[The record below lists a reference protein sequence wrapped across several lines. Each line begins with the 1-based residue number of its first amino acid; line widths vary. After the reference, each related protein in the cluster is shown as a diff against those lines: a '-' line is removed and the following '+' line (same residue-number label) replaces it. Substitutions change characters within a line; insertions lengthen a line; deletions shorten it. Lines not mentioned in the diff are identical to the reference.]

1 MTIYMNRTNDIKDF
15 PFQDYCGINDTEMED
30 VADKHN
36 LRAFN
41 SWMLPQ
47 MVAFFG
53 SFKPIKRD
61 DGLYDARM
69 TGQYNIGKDPW
80 KVGMYKVVNNLRRS
94 ALVKTQNT
102 NQYAMYSALVPLIL
116 SGMKKF
122 QNIPYSAWSAEDLDI
137 LVDKNLYEA
146 MTYPIPSDLTKKDIL
161 EAREIGLMIKS
172 GSKNGEISNPISA
185 WRLTGIKGTKLH
197 GLPALASTML
207 SQIWVAHPSLRS
219 SYMVLDP
226 RDWDAMPDQLIEYT
240 VEAPKAKMFHT
251 PAKKTYSG
259 DTPW

>member
-1 MTIYMNRTNDIKDF
+1 MNRSNDIKDF

-36 LRAFN
+36 LRSFN

-47 MVAFFG
+47 MIAFFG
-53 SFKPIKRD
+53 TFTPIKRD

-69 TGQYNIGKDPW
+69 TGQHNIGKDPW
-80 KVGMYKVVNNLRRS
+80 KIGMYKVVNNLRRS

-102 NQYAMYSALVPLIL
+102 SQYAMYSALVPLIL
-116 SGMKKF
+116 SGFKKY
-122 QNIPYSAWSAEDLDI
+122 QNIPYSAWSPEGLDI
-137 LVDKNLYEA
+137 LVDKNLCEA
-146 MTYPIPSDLTKKDIL
+146 MLCPVPHDLSKKDIL
-161 EAREIGLMIKS
+161 EAREVGLLIKS
-172 GSKNGEISNPISA
+172 GAKMGEVSNPISA
-185 WRLTGIKGTKLH
+185 WRLTGIKGTKLQ

-207 SQIWVAHPSLRS
+207 AQIWVAHPSLRS

-226 RDWDAMPDQLIEYT
+226 RDWDAMPEQLIEYT
-240 VEAPKAKMFHT
+240 IEAPVVKMFHT

>member
-1 MTIYMNRTNDIKDF
+1 MNRSNDIKDF

-36 LRAFN
+36 LRSFN

-53 SFKPIKRD
+53 TFKPIKRD

-102 NQYAMYSALVPLIL
+102 SQYAMYSALVPLIL
-116 SGMKKF
+116 SGFKKF
-122 QNIPYSAWSAEDLDI
+122 QNIPYSAWASEDLDI

-146 MTYPIPSDLTKKDIL
+146 MTCAVPEDLTKKDIL
-161 EAREIGLMIKS
+161 EARELGLLIKS
-172 GSKNGEISNPISA
+172 GAKNGDKNNPISS

-207 SQIWVAHPSLRS
+207 AQIWVAHPSLRS

-226 RDWDAMPDQLIEYT
+226 RDWDGMPDALIEYV
-240 VEAPKAKMFHT
+240 VEEPKAKMFHT
-251 PAKKTYSG
+251 PAKKAYSG